1 MSPKDERSGSA
12 RSQVPPEGQ
21 AAGVG
26 PGSKADA
33 DVSSQTGLDF
43 EASMDRLEAVVRELE
58 GGKVSLE
65 RAMALF
71 EEGRKLGQACRA
83 ALDSAQVRV
92 DKLLERA
99 DGSAESQPFEPSR

>member
-1 MSPKDERSGSA
+1 MSPKDEHAGS
-12 RSQVPPEGQ
+12 PPERVARAEG
-21 AAGVG
+21 AGVE
-26 PGSKADA
+26 GSKEEAP
-33 DVSSQTGLDF
+33 DF
-43 EASMDRLEAVVRELE
+43 EACMDRLEAVVRELE

-71 EEGRKLGQACRA
+71 EEGRKLGSVCRA

-99 DGSAESQPFEPSR
+99 DGSAESQPFEPPR